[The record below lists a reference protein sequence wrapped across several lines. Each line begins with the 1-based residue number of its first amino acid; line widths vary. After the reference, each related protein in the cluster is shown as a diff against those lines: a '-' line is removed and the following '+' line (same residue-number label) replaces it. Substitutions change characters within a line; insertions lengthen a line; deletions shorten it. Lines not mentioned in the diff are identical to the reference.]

1 VSYASHLTA
10 ASREARDQEAMFKW
24 ALISVVLMPVL
35 IGVLSARNRPRT
47 GLVVLLAVV
56 FLYDLFYVVLMY
68 YLRVRW
74 VG

>member
-1 VSYASHLTA
+1 VSYASDLT

-24 ALISVVLMPVL
+24 VLISVVLMPVL
-35 IGVLSARNRPRT
+35 IGVLSARNKPRT

-56 FLYDLFYVVLMY
+56 FLYDVLYVVLMY

>member
-1 VSYASHLTA
+1 
-10 ASREARDQEAMFKW
+10 MFKW
-24 ALISVVLMPVL
+24 LLISVVLLPVL
-35 IGVLSARNRPRT
+35 IGVLAARNRPRT

-56 FLYDLFYVVLMY
+56 LLYDVLYVMMMY